1 MPRHLAVAAA
11 LLLPFASAQDFVH
24 YKFDSA
30 CTAEVINY
38 ARGPGAF
45 PQNGVLESNTSPVFA
60 PGRFGQAL
68 AGGNANTGAY
78 NRVRVGW
85 VPSAQPMTGDIT
97 LAFFA
102 KQRNAPG
109 TSLNYLCGTSTSGHR
124 LFTNGLAGTGLLFRN
139 IVASGGTPTTFDLQL
154 PAATT
159 NFQALTA
166 AGWVH
171 IALVVDTA
179 AGTADW
185 YVNGLPVLQRTGVG
199 AGLIDST
206 GDYLV
211 GYQSTVNECNYDLDE
226 FLLSNRAFSPAE
238 VLQLAQAPRP
248 GDGRYDSDIPS
259 QCGAGNIVVGS
270 AGGPPA
276 IGNAS
281 YAITVSTAAPS
292 FFVLL
297 PGFTRCTFGG
307 SIPLPLDGT
316 PLLPELNGCWIVA
329 DAITSVGGT
338 ANGGTVA
345 LPLPLPPAVANLG
358 ATLFFQGLA
367 LDLATFA
374 TSMSDGFAVGI
385 GQ

>member
-1 MPRHLAVAAA
+1 MSRLSVAATA
-11 LLLPFASAQDFVH
+11 LLSPFLSAQDFLH
-24 YKFDSA
+24 FKFDGG

-45 PQNGVLESNTSPVFA
+45 PENGVLESNAATVFA

-68 AGGNANTGAY
+68 AGGNAATNVY

-102 KQRNAPG
+102 KQRVAPG
-109 TSLNYLCGTSTSGHR
+109 TSTNYLCGTSTTGHR
-124 LFTNGLAGTGLLFRN
+124 LLTNGIAGTGLVVRDV
-139 IVASGGTPTTFDLQL
+139 VASGGAPTSVDLQL
-154 PAATT
+154 PGTT
-159 NFQALTA
+159 ADFQSLAA

-171 IALVVDTA
+171 IAVVVAAA

-199 AGLIDST
+199 AGRIDST
-206 GDYLV
+206 GEYLV
-211 GYQSTVNECNYDLDE
+211 GYQSTVNACNYDLDE

-238 VLQLAQAPRP
+238 IAQLAQAPRP
-248 GDGRYDSDIPS
+248 GDGRYDSDVPS

-276 IGNAS
+276 LGNSS
-281 YAITVSTAAPS
+281 YAITVSTGAPS

-307 SIPLPLDGT
+307 SIPLPLNGT
-316 PLLPELNGCWIVA
+316 PLLPQLSGCWIVA
-329 DAITSVGGT
+329 DAVTFVGGT
-338 ANGGTVA
+338 TAGSPVA
-345 LPLPLPPAVANLG
+345 LPLPLPAAVANLG
-358 ATLFFQGLA
+358 TTLFFQCLGL
-367 LDLATFA
+367 DQATLA
-374 TSMSDGFAVGI
+374 TSMSNGFAVGI